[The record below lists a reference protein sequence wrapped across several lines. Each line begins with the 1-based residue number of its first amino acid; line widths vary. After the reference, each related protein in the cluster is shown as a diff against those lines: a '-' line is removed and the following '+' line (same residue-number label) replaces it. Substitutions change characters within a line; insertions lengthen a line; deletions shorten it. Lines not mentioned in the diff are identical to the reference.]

1 MQNGDIKEWEAQNPW
16 NMSKAFQPG
25 ARWVTTCGVGQRLF
39 LGRPSCR
46 LARVTNMTV
55 IQTSER
61 KGKSEGVCAIV
72 AHAGL
77 VAVGY
82 VENAGWSEDGIL
94 PT

>member
-1 MQNGDIKEWEAQNPW
+1 
-16 NMSKAFQPG
+16 
-25 ARWVTTCGVGQRLF
+25 
-39 LGRPSCR
+39 
-46 LARVTNMTV
+46 MTA

-61 KGKSEGVCAIV
+61 KGKSDGVYTIV

-94 PT
+94 PTYLGYSYPAYPAVRLSCFTLTLLCSYFSAH